1 MPDVERPL
9 VPAMLRGLRGRC
21 PKCGDGKLFWK
32 YLKVSP
38 SCEACS
44 HDLARYPADDGP
56 AYFTI
61 LIVGHLLI
69 APFFLFPVIWG
80 MSLWVLLP
88 ATLIPLAIATL
99 MLLPRIKG
107 GFIGVLYAMGVRASD
122 ARLHTADTAD

>member
-1 MPDVERPL
+1 MSDAARPL
-9 VPAMLRGLRGRC
+9 LPAMLRGLRGRC

-80 MSLWVLLP
+80 MSPWVLLP
-88 ATLIPLAIATL
+88 ATLIPLAVATL

-107 GFIGVLYAMGVRASD
+107 GFIGVLYAMGVKDTD